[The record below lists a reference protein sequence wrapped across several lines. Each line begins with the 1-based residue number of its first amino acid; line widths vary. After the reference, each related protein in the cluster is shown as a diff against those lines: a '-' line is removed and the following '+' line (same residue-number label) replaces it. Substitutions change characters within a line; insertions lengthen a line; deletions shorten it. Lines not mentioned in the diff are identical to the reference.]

1 MGQALRKPK
10 IVTSP
15 SHTRTRAE
23 GGEGVQPPLLVQIR
37 SGTTTSP
44 SPLRDDRENAPDR
57 RLELGE
63 RLRTVGIFPR
73 KARDLAAAFPA
84 GHIEGWLAAWEADR
98 AGAEGVGALVWR
110 IEHAEPPEIRRDPEQ
125 AWLERR
131 YAMRKA
137 AP

>member
-37 SGTTTSP
+37 SRDETSP
-44 SPLRDDRENAPDR
+44 SPQRAGPENAPDR

-63 RLRTVGIFPR
+63 RLCSVGIFPR
-73 KARDLAAAFPA
+73 KARELAATFPA
-84 GHIEGWLAAWEADR
+84 GHIEGWLRAWEADR
-98 AGAEGVGALVWR
+98 AGADGVGALVWR
-110 IEHAEPPEIRRDPEQ
+110 IEHEEPPEIRRGSD
-125 AWLERR
+125 ADWLERR
-131 YAMRKA
+131 YATGRN
-137 AP
+137 P